1 MKIRCYYSFIVIF
14 AGIGA
19 EGAPQIDNSILSDVA
34 VDTTNPES
42 VLIAQMDDMQTG
54 STLVAYQLA
63 SPGNRAFTARPSGY
77 NLERFDRMV
86 HNDLYAS
93 LLSGH
98 GYEVEEQGFVDRNN
112 NQYFAKVK
120 VFKTADQQSAQFYRF
135 TMSIQDTIVVDEHES
150 LGQYKLISGHVPV
163 WRTDSVLI
171 E

>member
-1 MKIRCYYSFIVIF
+1 MTPRIPK
-14 AGIGA
+14 
-19 EGAPQIDNSILSDVA
+19 
-34 VDTTNPES
+34 S

-54 STLVAYQLA
+54 STLVAYRLA
-63 SPGNRAFTARPSGY
+63 PPGNRACTARPSGY

-120 VFKTADQQSAQFYRF
+120 VFKTADQQSSQFYRF

>member
-1 MKIRCYYSFIVIF
+1 MKIRCYYSFIVLF

-19 EGAPQIDNSILSDVA
+19 EGAPQIDNSILSDIA
-34 VDTTNPES
+34 ADTTNPES

-98 GYEVEEQGFVDRNN
+98 GYEVEEQGFVDGNN
-112 NQYFAKVK
+112 NQYFANVK
-120 VFKTADQQSAQFYRF
+120 VFKTAARQSFQIYRF
-135 TMSIQDTIVVDEHES
+135 TMSIQTSSVVDENES